1 MTPRDLALHICEVLS
16 ANGHQAYLV
25 GGCVRDLELGRE
37 PADFDVATDAE
48 GNPVPGAPVTFSA
61 PAGGPSTAPS
71 PPTRASTGSRACGS

>member
-37 PADFDVATDAE
+37 PADFDVATDA
-48 GNPVPGAPVTFSA
+48 VPERVVQLFPGSLTVGAKYGVISGA
-61 PAGGPSTAPS
+61 
-71 PPTRASTGSRACGS
+71 